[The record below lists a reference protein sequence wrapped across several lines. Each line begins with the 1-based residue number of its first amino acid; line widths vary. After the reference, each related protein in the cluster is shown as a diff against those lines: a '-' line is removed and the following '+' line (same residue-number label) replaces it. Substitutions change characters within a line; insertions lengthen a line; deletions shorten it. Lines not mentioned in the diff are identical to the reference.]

1 MAMGRLW
8 RQGTVL
14 LWAMAAAVA
23 QAQSQ
28 SASPPAGG
36 AAVGE
41 VTFSR
46 GVGFA
51 QSPGQTPR
59 TLGAGLPLR
68 QGDRLTTAVGGSAI
82 IQLNDGTRMTLR
94 PQTELVLEQYQYQKD
109 TAGGLMVLELLRGG
123 FRALTGL
130 ISKGN
135 SKAAMVRSPTATIG
149 IRGTDFDARVCGT
162 DCGSEVRQAAEQ
174 ARPANMRASAKALG
188 VRGEIH
194 VQTPSGDRR
203 RVVDGGSVYPG
214 DLVETGSGAGVV
226 LAFRDESRVAL
237 GGGTRFRVDDFVYDR
252 AQPAEGRF
260 LVSLLKGTVR
270 ALTGLIG
277 KARTQNVAFKT
288 PTATIGIRG
297 TGLDLACADDGCSFF
312 NWLGS
317 ITVTPEGHSALQ
329 VLQAGQGL
337 FVSPTGMRP
346 IDSLPLP
353 DVPRPDGI
361 GVDEN
366 PLFTAAPV
374 GENQEGLY
382 VFVRDGHI
390 ELTTPSG
397 VLHLGR
403 GEVGLAEIGGRVLRP
418 VLMPRF
424 IDLDPTPRPDH
435 PNPLLA
441 TILGESGIR
450 ASNQCR

>member
-1 MAMGRLW
+1 MAMGRFGL
-8 RQGTVL
+8 RGLCVA
-14 LWAMAAAVA
+14 WAVAAAVA
-23 QAQSQ
+23 QAQTTPVPV
-28 SASPPAGG
+28 ASVL
-36 AAVGE
+36 VGE
-41 VTFSR
+41 VTFSK

-51 QSPGQTPR
+51 QTPGQTPR
-59 TLGAGLPLR
+59 TLGTGLPLR
-68 QGDRLTTAVGGSAI
+68 EGDRLTTAEGGSAI
-82 IQLNDGTRMTLR
+82 IRLNDGTRMTLR
-94 PQTELVLEQYQYQKD
+94 PQTDLVLERYQYQKD
-109 TAGGLMVLELLRGG
+109 VPDGNMVLALLKGG
-123 FRALTGL
+123 FRAITGL

-135 SKAAMVRSPTATIG
+135 SRSAQVRTPTATVG

-162 DCGSEVRQAAEQ
+162 DCAAEVRQSPEPV
-174 ARPANMRASAKALG
+174 RSTNMRASAKAVG
-188 VRGEIH
+188 VKGDIS
-194 VQTPSGDRR
+194 VQAQNGDRR
-203 RVVDGGSVYPG
+203 RMVDGGSVYPG
-214 DLVETGSGAGVV
+214 DLVETGSGAGLV

-237 GGGTRFRVDDFVYDR
+237 GGGTRFRVDDFVFDK

-297 TGLDLACADDGCSFF
+297 TGLDLSCADDGCSFF

-329 VLQAGQGL
+329 VLEAGQGL

-346 IDSLPLP
+346 IDGLPLP
-353 DVPRPDGI
+353 DVPRPDG
-361 GVDEN
+361 VLVN
-366 PLFTAAPV
+366 PESLFSAAPV
-374 GENQEGLY
+374 AEGQEGLY

-390 ELTTPSG
+390 ELVTPSG

-403 GEVGLAEIGGRVLRP
+403 GEVGLADAGGRLLRP
-418 VLMPRF
+418 ALMPRF
-424 IDLDPTPRPDH
+424 IELDPTPRPDH

-441 TILGESGIR
+441 SILGESGIR